1 MKKEGGTRAWKTCD
15 GIQLMQSQARKTGR
29 MLTSR
34 RGTDKKRRMTLT
46 AHPLQGSASA
56 KWLLLN
62 EPVRVSRSASV
73 SPCCNNDLIVFY
85 RSNISKLERK

>member
-1 MKKEGGTRAWKTCD
+1 MKKEGGGTRAWKTCD
-15 GIQLMQSQARKTGR
+15 GIQLMQSRARKTGR

-34 RGTDKKRRMTLT
+34 RGTDRKRRMTLT

-62 EPVRVSRSASV
+62 QPARVSGPASV
-73 SPCCNNDLIVFY
+73 SPCCGGRVTTTLSSSTIALI
-85 RSNISKLERK
+85 